1 MRIKKILVLM
11 TVPVI
16 LGACQQPKD
25 EASEYKVQ
33 YVDSGKVAE
42 SESTKSE
49 NVKTEDK
56 SIEEINAEEGIAA
69 EQIVVKIT
77 EEGYVTTHGNHFHA
91 YNGDVPADALIGERL
106 FTDQEGEVLSD
117 HEAGKIVRVGD
128 EILFFL
134 EDEFSPLLRTEE
146 EIKSQSEG
154 NDPGQTWP
162 GAEFRNE
169 KGQYTTDDGYVFDPS
184 DVEADLGDA
193 YLVPTDKQEHVIPKD
208 RLTKFE
214 IAMADRQL
222 KKEN

>member
-1 MRIKKILVLM
+1 M
-11 TVPVI
+11 TVPMI

-25 EASEYKVQ
+25 EANEYKVQ
-33 YVDSGKVAE
+33 YVKSDKAPE
-42 SESTKSE
+42 SESTESE
-49 NVKTEDK
+49 NVKAEEDK
-56 SIEEINAEEGIAA
+56 SIEEINAEEGIVA

-128 EILFFL
+128 EILFLL

-146 EIKSQSEG
+146 EIRSQSEG

-169 KGQYTTDDGYVFDPS
+169 QGQYTTDDGYVFDPS

-193 YLVPTDKQEHVIPKD
+193 YLVPTDKKEHVIPKE

-214 IAMADRQL
+214 IATTDRQL